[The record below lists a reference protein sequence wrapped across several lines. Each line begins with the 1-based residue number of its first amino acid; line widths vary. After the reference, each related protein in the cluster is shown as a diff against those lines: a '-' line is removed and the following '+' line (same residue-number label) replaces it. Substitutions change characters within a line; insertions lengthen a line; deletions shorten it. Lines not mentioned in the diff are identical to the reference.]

1 MKDKLLTAVALKYN
15 NQKNDAPIVAAK
27 GRGLVA
33 ENIIQTAKEHD
44 IPIQEDPSLVEIL
57 SQLNINDQIPEELYK
72 VVAEIFAY
80 IYKIDQSAKQKY
92 VDSR

>member
-57 SQLNINDQIPEELYK
+57 SQLNINDQIPEELYQ